1 MPTRWLSVGHRNP
14 SQHNNPS
21 PQSRAKQK
29 GFDFA
34 FSDPTS
40 TIPSA
45 TGKTF
50 ISPRSV
56 NLRPT
61 TSGGHTG
68 KRKPPVNGPLDRPQT
83 SDNHRASPLKNK
95 NVALNSDHNLIGVA
109 FGSPSH
115 PPASF
120 GIPPAEHIDLEE
132 DPGLRH
138 CALFTERSFQMNS
151 KKWQKKLGTLFKARQ
166 IAIKR
171 EDVPSGPTVGLPTG
185 LVVMDKSP
193 TSLNDAFAEH
203 RLQPLSQ
210 AEPPQREPPP
220 PPKDKIPVGKLGQRP
235 EQDLVSRPSTATDA
249 STWSELYTRPPV
261 PKLELEIPTQPLDR
275 FSVMFQNLPAARRSS
290 SLLAR
295 RSKTLDS
302 LRSFDNSRPNT
313 SHGEDM
319 VAKTTPENLTPLR
332 PPKLM
337 SMATPTRSPAA
348 SKYSLFPSPA
358 AVKPIG
364 RTPVSERPS
373 YQLKRTASSPAALSP
388 MQNYFSFARP
398 EPLNPTRLGPSEQI
412 FNSPEEHTAS
422 TDRRSPWSAAHSL
435 RSSVSSATTAD
446 DIFFFDIK
454 SFRDSKGVEDGQFV
468 MTRPDSA
475 AVELVRTKSKKAATS
490 SRLREVETP
499 QSDKGEQ
506 SPTITAA
513 VNTPDGA
520 STTRHISVAPTT
532 TTSSTTKHTSVN
544 TAYFDEAIAAVER
557 LTSPTTMSEESI
569 PPFPFVIPTLA
580 IADHATDQTSQ
591 PAASQHLQSRSRRR
605 SREDITYLIPSPVP
619 EVKEDLS
626 PKSDTTITTS
636 HPPPLILPHVSAIRL
651 VDRPIGD
658 SPTLPQGALTLR
670 HQASTAP
677 DTDVDDKPPPVP
689 KKDAKFIPLSRYAAR
704 NTVTKIEQTGI
715 IPTRPTRSNTDTNVR
730 PPIRS
735 PSMRVALSKERS
747 ATLPS
752 SSSLQ
757 GLEKTV
763 PPPSNSPSQQGP
775 GSGPGHSVSNSV
787 AEVAVART
795 VSVIRKPVATARV
808 VVPTRRTE
816 GTEGSDNVDEDNRFI
831 VGSGMGGRRH
841 RHQRS
846 TSKSQSKDKIKV
858 KVTKREQPDRN
869 STYQKMA
876 KEARKWE
883 ILEKKAYSPVVV
895 QARSGHK
902 PGLSVGLVVESV

>member
-14 SQHNNPS
+14 SQNNNSNPH
-21 PQSRAKQK
+21 SRAKQK

-34 FSDPTS
+34 FSDSTTS
-40 TIPSA
+40 TPNSTCRTFYSA
-45 TGKTF
+45 
-50 ISPRSV
+50 RSV
-56 NLRPT
+56 GPRPT
-61 TSGGHTG
+61 TSGCPSG
-68 KRKPPVNGPLDRPQT
+68 KRKPPIDAPLKRPQT
-83 SDNHRASPLKNK
+83 SDNHKASPLKNK
-95 NVALNSDHNLIGVA
+95 HVALNADHSLIGVA

-120 GIPPAEHIDLEE
+120 GIPPAEHIDQEE
-132 DPGLRH
+132 DPSLRY
-138 CALFTERSFQMNS
+138 CAPFTERPFQMNS

-193 TSLNDAFAEH
+193 ASPNHAFAEH

-210 AEPPQREPPP
+210 VEPPQREPPP
-220 PPKDKIPVGKLGQRP
+220 PPKDSKSVDKPGRRP
-235 EQDLVSRPSTATDA
+235 QQDLVSRPSTATDA
-249 STWSELYTRPPV
+249 STWSELYPRKPV
-261 PKLELEIPTQPLDR
+261 PKLELEIPTQPLER
-275 FSVMFQNLPAARRSS
+275 FSVMFRNLPAARRSS

-302 LRSFDNSRPNT
+302 LRSFDDSRPNT
-313 SHGEDM
+313 SYGEDT
-319 VAKTTPENLTPLR
+319 VAKTTPDPLTPLM

-337 SMATPTRSPAA
+337 SVATPTRSPAA

-358 AVKPIG
+358 PIKPTG
-364 RTPVSERPS
+364 RTHVSDKQNH
-373 YQLKRTASSPAALSP
+373 QLKRTASSPAALSP

-398 EPLNPTRLGPSEQI
+398 EPLNPKRMESSEQI

-435 RSSVSSATTAD
+435 QSSVSSATTAD

-475 AVELVRTKSKKAATS
+475 AVELVRTKSKKGAVS

-499 QSDKGEQ
+499 QSDNGEQ
-506 SPTITAA
+506 AANTTTA
-513 VNTPDGA
+513 VHTPDDT

-557 LTSPTTMSEESI
+557 LTSPTTVSEEPI
-569 PPFPFVIPTLA
+569 PPFPFAIPTVA
-580 IADHATDQTSQ
+580 IAAHTSEQSSQ
-591 PAASQHLQSRSRRR
+591 PASSQHLQPRSRRR
-605 SREDITYLIPSPVP
+605 SREDITRLIPSPVV

-626 PKSDTTITTS
+626 PRSDTTITTP
-636 HPPPLILPHVSAIRL
+636 HPQPLVLPHVSAIKL

-658 SPTLPQGALTLR
+658 SPTLPHGPLTLR
-670 HQASTAP
+670 RPVPTVTAN
-677 DTDVDDKPPPVP
+677 DTEDKPPPVP
-689 KKDAKFIPLSRYAAR
+689 KKDAKFIPLSKYAAR

-715 IPTRPTRSNTDTNVR
+715 IPTRPTRSDTDNTLR

-735 PSMRVALSKERS
+735 PSMRVAMSKERS

-752 SSSLQ
+752 STSLQ

-763 PPPSNSPSQQGP
+763 PPPSHSPSQA
-775 GSGPGHSVSNSV
+775 GPGHSVSNSV

-795 VSVIRKPVATARV
+795 VSVIRKQTATARV
-808 VVPTRRTE
+808 VVPRKGE
-816 GTEGSDNVDEDNRFI
+816 GVDGSGSVDEDNRFI
-831 VGSGMGGRRH
+831 VGSGLGRH
-841 RHQRS
+841 RHKRS

-883 ILEKKAYSPVVV
+883 ILEKKAYSPIVV

-902 PGLSVGLVVESV
+902 PGLSVGLVVESI